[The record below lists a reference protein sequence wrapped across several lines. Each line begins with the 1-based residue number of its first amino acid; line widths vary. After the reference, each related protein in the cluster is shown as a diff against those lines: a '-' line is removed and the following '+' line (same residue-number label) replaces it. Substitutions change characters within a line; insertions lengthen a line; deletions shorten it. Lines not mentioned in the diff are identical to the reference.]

1 MTVDSCMFV
10 PFIIII
16 KQGVPTSS
24 QVLGRTRWPRECA
37 WWSLFAFPKLVQNIP
52 NSNNPTTFQDLDGAS
67 VCQPIYT
74 DRKVFFKSFTASF
87 LPLELFEHL
96 AEIFKKPNGTQI
108 CFTAKAYNGR
118 VLSQWLADC
127 LRDAISKHYHDD
139 HEQLPLLASC
149 MFLGLKVSSTSTCIF
164 K

>member
-1 MTVDSCMFV
+1 MHVCTIYHHHQTGCAYFESSIGANTLTSRMRLMKPICISEAGAKHPEFQQ
-10 PFIIII
+10 PNHLSRLGWCF
-16 KQGVPTSS
+16 GVSTY
-24 QVLGRTRWPRECA
+24 LY
-37 WWSLFAFPKLVQNIP
+37 WSIWDERF
-52 NSNNPTTFQDLDGAS
+52 
-67 VCQPIYT
+67 C
-74 DRKVFFKSFTASF
+74 FKSFTAFF

-149 MFLGLKVSSTSTCIF
+149 MFLGLKGE
-164 K
+164 